1 MLKLLFAQI
10 YFTSMNYNMRGFCHG
25 EDPLLHCGVIGL
37 LYMRWQRK
45 ERSMETIFH
54 QQTHVEH
61 IRKKIFSL
69 FTICIM
75 YVESKTTTPDRE
87 LVRVVQYHT
96 KERARSGKD
105 SCIIDV
111 TV

>member
-1 MLKLLFAQI
+1 
-10 YFTSMNYNMRGFCHG
+10 MRGFCHG

-75 YVESKTTTPDRE
+75 EVERKTTMPDLG
-87 LVRVVQYHT
+87 LVREVQHRT
-96 KERARSGKD
+96 SERVMYGKD
-105 SCIIDV
+105 DPCIIDL